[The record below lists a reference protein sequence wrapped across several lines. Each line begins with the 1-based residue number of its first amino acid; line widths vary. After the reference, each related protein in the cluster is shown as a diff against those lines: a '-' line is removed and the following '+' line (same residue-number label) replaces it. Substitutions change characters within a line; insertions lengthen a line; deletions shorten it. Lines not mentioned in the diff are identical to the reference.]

1 MKTAQSCLSLC
12 ESIDCTVHG
21 ILQARIPFPS
31 PGDFPNPGIEPRSPV
46 LQADSLPAELQK
58 KPKNTGVGSLSLL
71 QRIFPNQESNC
82 GLLHCRWI
90 LHQLSYQGSISLISL
105 DFILRTVGKYRR
117 FKAGEQ
123 PSDLHFKSLLC

>member
-1 MKTAQSCLSLC
+1 MDYA
-12 ESIDCTVHG
+12 VHG
-21 ILQARIPFPS
+21 ILQVRILEQVAFPFP
-31 PGDFPNPGIEPRSPV
+31 GGLPNPRIKPRSPT
-46 LQADSLPAELQK
+46 LQEDSLPAVPQG
-58 KPKNTGVGSLSLL
+58 KPKNAGVGSQSFL
-71 QRIFPNQESNC
+71 QQIFPTQELNQ